1 MKITYTA
8 RKVNLKDNFKE
19 LCEKKLAKFQKIFS
33 EDAEASV
40 VVTLYKNRQTVEV
53 TVKDNGMVFRAE
65 DTQDEM
71 NDALDKVVDILGRQM
86 RKNKTRL
93 ARRLRDNTADFAV
106 LLPEEDIEDE
116 QEFDIR
122 TKTIPIKP
130 VSVEEAIL
138 QMNMLDHDFF
148 VFINAETDETNACGY
163 LKKGYMHNIVTSGV
177 GIYGPYIRVGTHAEI
192 CPITVNFK

>member
-19 LCEKKLAKFQKIFS
+19 LCEKKLSKFQKIFS

-93 ARRLRDNTADFAV
+93 ARRLRDNTVDLTAI
-106 LLPEEDIEDE
+106 LPDEEIEDE
-116 QEFDIR
+116 DEFDIR
-122 TKTIPIKP
+122 HKTIPIKP

-138 QMNMLDHDFF
+138 QMNMLGHDFF
-148 VFINAETDETNACGY
+148 VFINADTEETNVVY
-163 LKKGYMHNIVTSGV
+163 KRKDNT
-177 GIYGPYIRVGTHAEI
+177 YGLLEPEA
-192 CPITVNFK
+192 F

>member
-93 ARRLRDNTADFAV
+93 ARRLRDNTADIAV

-116 QEFDIR
+116 KEFDIR

-148 VFINAETDETNACGY
+148 VFINAETEETNVVY
-163 LKKGYMHNIVTSGV
+163 KRKNNT
-177 GIYGPYIRVGTHAEI
+177 YGLLEPEEY
-192 CPITVNFK
+192 

>member
-116 QEFDIR
+116 QEF
-122 TKTIPIKP
+122 
-130 VSVEEAIL
+130 
-138 QMNMLDHDFF
+138 
-148 VFINAETDETNACGY
+148 
-163 LKKGYMHNIVTSGV
+163 
-177 GIYGPYIRVGTHAEI
+177 
-192 CPITVNFK
+192 

>member
-116 QEFDIR
+116 KEFDIR

-148 VFINAETDETNACGY
+148 VFINAETDETNVVY
-163 LKKGYMHNIVTSGV
+163 KRKNNT
-177 GIYGPYIRVGTHAEI
+177 YGLLEPEEY
-192 CPITVNFK
+192 

>member
-93 ARRLRDNTADFAV
+93 ARRLRDNTADFAA
-106 LLPEEDIEDE
+106 LLPEENIEDE
-116 QEFDIR
+116 KEFDIR

-148 VFINAETDETNACGY
+148 VFINAETDETNVVY
-163 LKKGYMHNIVTSGV
+163 KRKNNT
-177 GIYGPYIRVGTHAEI
+177 YGLLEPEEY
-192 CPITVNFK
+192 

>member
-19 LCEKKLAKFQKIFS
+19 LCEKKLSKFNKIFS
-33 EDAEASV
+33 EDAETSV

-53 TVKDNGMVFRAE
+53 TVKDNGMIFRAE

-71 NDALDKVVDILGRQM
+71 NEALDKVVDILARQL

-93 ARRLRDNTADFAV
+93 SRRLRDNTADFLSV
-106 LLPEEDIEDE
+106 LPEEEIEDE
-116 QEFDIR
+116 EEFNIR
-122 TKTIPIKP
+122 YKTIPVKP

-138 QMNMLDHDFF
+138 QMNMLNHDFF
-148 VFINAETDETNACGY
+148 VFVNAETSQTNVVY
-163 LKKGYMHNIVTSGV
+163 KRKGNT
-177 GIYGPYIRVGTHAEI
+177 YGLLEPEV
-192 CPITVNFK
+192 

>member
-93 ARRLRDNTADFAV
+93 ARRLRDNTVDFTV

-148 VFINAETDETNACGY
+148 VFINAETEETNVVY
-163 LKKGYMHNIVTSGV
+163 KRKNNT
-177 GIYGPYIRVGTHAEI
+177 YGLLEPEEY
-192 CPITVNFK
+192 

>member
-19 LCEKKLAKFQKIFS
+19 LCEKKLSKFNKIFS
-33 EDAEASV
+33 EDAETSV

-71 NDALDKVVDILGRQM
+71 NDALDKVVDILARQL

-93 ARRLRDNTADFAV
+93 SRRLRDNTADF
-106 LLPEEDIEDE
+106 LSILPDENIEDE
-116 QEFDIR
+116 DEFDIR
-122 TKTIPIKP
+122 YKTIPVKP

-138 QMNMLDHDFF
+138 QMNMLNHDFF
-148 VFINAETDETNACGY
+148 VFINAETSETNVVY
-163 LKKGYMHNIVTSGV
+163 KRKDNS
-177 GIYGPYIRVGTHAEI
+177 YGLLEPEV
-192 CPITVNFK
+192 

>member
-106 LLPEEDIEDE
+106 LLPEEDSEDE

-148 VFINAETDETNACGY
+148 VFINAETDETNVVY
-163 LKKGYMHNIVTSGV
+163 KRKNNT
-177 GIYGPYIRVGTHAEI
+177 YGLLEPEEY
-192 CPITVNFK
+192 

>member
-40 VVTLYKNRQTVEV
+40 VVTLYKNRQPVEV

-106 LLPEEDIEDE
+106 LLPEENIEDE
-116 QEFDIR
+116 KEFDIR

-148 VFINAETDETNACGY
+148 VFINAETDETNVVY
-163 LKKGYMHNIVTSGV
+163 KRKNNT
-177 GIYGPYIRVGTHAEI
+177 YGLLEPEEY
-192 CPITVNFK
+192 

>member
-40 VVTLYKNRQTVEV
+40 VVTLYKNRQTVEA

-106 LLPEEDIEDE
+106 LLPEENIEDE
-116 QEFDIR
+116 KEFDIR

-148 VFINAETDETNACGY
+148 VFINAETDETNVVY
-163 LKKGYMHNIVTSGV
+163 KRKNNT
-177 GIYGPYIRVGTHAEI
+177 YGLLEPEEY
-192 CPITVNFK
+192 

>member
-53 TVKDNGMVFRAE
+53 TVKDNDMVFRAE

-116 QEFDIR
+116 QEVDIR

-148 VFINAETDETNACGY
+148 VFINAETDETNVVY
-163 LKKGYMHNIVTSGV
+163 KRKNNT
-177 GIYGPYIRVGTHAEI
+177 YGLLEPEEY
-192 CPITVNFK
+192 

>member
-40 VVTLYKNRQTVEV
+40 VVTLYKNP
-53 TVKDNGMVFRAE
+53 
-65 DTQDEM
+65 QDEM

-148 VFINAETDETNACGY
+148 VFINAETDETNVVY
-163 LKKGYMHNIVTSGV
+163 KRKNNT
-177 GIYGPYIRVGTHAEI
+177 YGLLEPEEY
-192 CPITVNFK
+192 

>member
-19 LCEKKLAKFQKIFS
+19 LCEKKLSKYDKIFS
-33 EDAEASV
+33 EDAAASV

-53 TVKDNGMVFRAE
+53 TVNDNGIIFRAE

-71 NDALDKVVDILGRQM
+71 NDALDKVVDSLGRQL

-93 ARRLRDNTADFAV
+93 ARRLRDNIDKV
-106 LLPEEDIEDE
+106 SLLLPDEDIEDE
-116 QEFDIR
+116 EEFDIR
-122 TKTIPIKP
+122 YKTIPVKP

-138 QMNMLDHDFF
+138 EMNLLSHDFF
-148 VFINAETDETNACGY
+148 VFINAETDETNVVYKRKNG
-163 LKKGYMHNIVTSGV
+163 T
-177 GIYGPYIRVGTHAEI
+177 YGLLEPEV
-192 CPITVNFK
+192 

>member
-71 NDALDKVVDILGRQM
+71 NDALDKVVNILGRQM

-116 QEFDIR
+116 KEFDIR

-148 VFINAETDETNACGY
+148 VFINAETDETNVVY
-163 LKKGYMHNIVTSGV
+163 KRKNNT
-177 GIYGPYIRVGTHAEI
+177 YGLLEPEEY
-192 CPITVNFK
+192 